1 MLPPVAIVWP
11 CTLSVETYAAA
22 GKNVE
27 VPRPECPSCLEPM
40 VFWSGYSRF
49 VRHEGVAHRI
59 WVPRG
64 FCGPCGGTHALLP
77 AFASRNRLDS
87 IETIGT
93 AVESVVSGVGGVRPA
108 ARRLGVPHSTARG
121 WLRSFGHRAR
131 ALGVS
136 FAALTVELGGAALTP
151 LSDPLR
157 HALGAMTAAWSAA
170 CALPGWLAVGTWR
183 FSSSVCGGT
192 LVATNT
198 NSLYLIVGKRRFM
211 PPVG

>member
-1 MLPPVAIVWP
+1 MALHVVRRDLRGGWQ
-11 CTLSVETYAAA
+11 E
-22 GKNVE
+22 VE

-157 HALGAMTAAWSAA
+157 HALGGHDGRLERRLRTAGMAGGRNRGVSARR
-170 CALPGWLAVGTWR
+170 CAAGR
-183 FSSSVCGGT
+183 SS
-192 LVATNT
+192 
-198 NSLYLIVGKRRFM
+198 
-211 PPVG
+211 PPTRTPST